1 MKFPKKLHSELIQA
15 ISSKGFEETEFTFVK
30 RRGRIITMKRSGK
43 NSFSFFLKK
52 SMEINKLDGS
62 FVERELYLVSVNKG
76 EEYELEKWEDVKNQY
91 LKWLSEMAG

>member
-1 MKFPKKLHSELIQA
+1 MKFPKKLHTELIQA
-15 ISSKGFEETEFTFVK
+15 IRSKEFEETEFTFVK

-43 NSFSFFLKK
+43 NSFSFILKK

-62 FVERELYLVSVNKG
+62 FVECELYLVSVNEGK
-76 EEYELEKWEDVKNQY
+76 EYELDKWEDVKSHY